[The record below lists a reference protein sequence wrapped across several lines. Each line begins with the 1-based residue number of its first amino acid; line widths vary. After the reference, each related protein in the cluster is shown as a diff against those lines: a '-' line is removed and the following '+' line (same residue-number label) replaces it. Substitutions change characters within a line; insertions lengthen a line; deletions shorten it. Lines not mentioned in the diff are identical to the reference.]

1 MRGLGMNNYKKTI
14 KKRIL
19 LLTLPIILAVTLGV
33 YDVFWVSDQIKE
45 GSVYGFQDGIIT
57 SLGLLATILVIRYR
71 VLLKDDKKL
80 LLIFNRENDER
91 IKAIKAKAG
100 IPMLPI
106 TSILIIIAAIIAGYF
121 NELVFLT
128 LIATAIF
135 QMTICVLVKI
145 IYTKKM

>member
-80 LLIFNRENDER
+80 LLMFNRENDER

>member
-1 MRGLGMNNYKKTI
+1 MNNYKKTI

-45 GSVYGFQDGIIT
+45 GPVYGFQDGIIT

-80 LLIFNRENDER
+80 LLMFNRENDER

>member
-1 MRGLGMNNYKKTI
+1 MNNYKKTI

-80 LLIFNRENDER
+80 LLMFNRENDER

-145 IYTKKM
+145 IYTKKMGGV

>member
-1 MRGLGMNNYKKTI
+1 MNNYKKTI

-80 LLIFNRENDER
+80 LLMFNRENDER

>member
-1 MRGLGMNNYKKTI
+1 MNNYKKTI

-80 LLIFNRENDER
+80 LLMFNRENDER

-106 TSILIIIAAIIAGYF
+106 TSILIIIAGIIAGYF

-145 IYTKKM
+145 IYTKKMGGV

>member
-1 MRGLGMNNYKKTI
+1 MNNYKKTI

-45 GSVYGFQDGIIT
+45 GSVYGFQVGIIT

-80 LLIFNRENDER
+80 LLMFNRENDER

-106 TSILIIIAAIIAGYF
+106 TSILIIIAGIIAGYF

-145 IYTKKM
+145 IYTKKMGGV